1 MSARRTILRE
11 LSRHGGNNGNGYTR
25 PATINGF
32 SQKPERFQAAVNQ
45 LLQDRLIN
53 GTKDEEGRLAIA
65 INQQRLA
72 DVKREMRPWF
82 VRPAMLILL
91 LALVAAGILATV
103 MMQP

>member
-11 LSRHGGNNGNGYTR
+11 LSRHGGSNGNGYTR
-25 PATINGF
+25 PTSITGF

-82 VRPAMLILL
+82 ARPAVLILL
-91 LALVAAGILATV
+91 LGLVAAGVAATLL
-103 MMQP
+103 MRP